1 MHTEEP
7 GMTENLRSVLGSIL
21 DSNTGKWRRFIEAI
35 LKNDV
40 DAEDVIQEAVRRVLA
55 RNCPLSSEE
64 QARMYLAR
72 AIGNA
77 AMEFYNSRK
86 RERLRYI
93 PIRDNTLLPDNA
105 SSPYACIEER
115 EKSIEKDLLLQLL
128 HEGLTRLPL
137 KQHEALRLTILESGG
152 LSIRDVGITNGIP
165 YSTLRH
171 RNKQGL
177 RRLRRFL
184 EHELKNRIQK
194 SGVRIQELG
203 SGNQDGI
210 GGGDL
215 CQAQKPS
222 ES

>member
-1 MHTEEP
+1 MQTEEP
-7 GMTENLRSVLGSIL
+7 GVTEDLRAVLGSIL
-21 DSNTGKWRRFIEAI
+21 DHNAGRWLRFIEAI
-35 LKNDV
+35 LKDDA

-77 AMEFYNSRK
+77 ALEFYNSRK
-86 RERLRYI
+86 RERMRHI
-93 PIRDNTLLPDNA
+93 PIRENTLLPDNT
-105 SSPYACIEER
+105 SSPYACLEAR
-115 EKSIEKDLLLQLL
+115 EKSAEKELLLHLL

-137 KQHEALRLTILESGG
+137 KQHEALRLTILESRG

-184 EHELKNRIQK
+184 ERELKSRIK
-194 SGVRIQELG
+194 GK
-203 SGNQDGI
+203 D
-210 GGGDL
+210 
-215 CQAQKPS
+215 
-222 ES
+222 